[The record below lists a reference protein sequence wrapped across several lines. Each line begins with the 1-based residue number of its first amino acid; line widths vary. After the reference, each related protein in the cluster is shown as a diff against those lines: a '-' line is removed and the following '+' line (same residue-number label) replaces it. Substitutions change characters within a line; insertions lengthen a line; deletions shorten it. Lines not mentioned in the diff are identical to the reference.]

1 MEENVLSQ
9 GVDEV
14 HVIKEMLVSLN
25 ECKERWDFLEVEE
38 KRSEKNIAGKIKL
51 IQEETIST
59 IKKRKDEIEAAY
71 NDQLD
76 KTKIKIKKTRSKKE
90 KSKSVKVNERIQIET
105 KDLNEEYHVL
115 RQNWL
120 GTVKENK
127 IPSICKFNLFYS
139 LYMPKYFSD
148 FLSIFIVLLFLL
160 YLIPCGIYFL
170 LLTDQRII
178 YLVGIYSGV
187 VMIPGSI
194 YMLIENTVKDKYISY
209 LKEIQILRGKMKAN
223 QKEKKKII
231 RKIGKDKDESVY
243 DLNNFDE
250 MIDSLNK
257 ELNSIDIEKGESLKV
272 FEEQTKLVIGNE
284 IKGRH
289 EEELNQLES
298 ALKSAQKEK
307 KEIEERIKTI
317 SLHIANTY
325 EVYLGKEMMNLEKLD
340 KLSDL
345 MKEKQLSTISE
356 GLTAMEEEG
365 KQ

>member
-25 ECKERWDFLEVEE
+25 ECKERWDLLEAEE
-38 KRSEKNIAGKIKL
+38 KRSEKNIAGKNKL
-51 IQEETIST
+51 IQEETINT
-59 IKKRKDEIEAAY
+59 IKKRRDEIEAAY
-71 NDQLD
+71 NDQLE

-105 KDLNEEYHVL
+105 KELNEEYHVL

-120 GTVKENK
+120 GIVKENK

-148 FLSIFIVLLFLL
+148 FFSIFIVLLFLL

-187 VMIPGSI
+187 VIIPGGI
-194 YMLIENTVKDKYISY
+194 YMLIENTVKDKHISY

-231 RKIGKDKDESVY
+231 KKIGKDKDESVY

-250 MIDSLNK
+250 MIDSFNE

-272 FEEQTKLVIGNE
+272 FEEQTKLIIGNE

-289 EEELNQLES
+289 EEELNQLEL
-298 ALKSAQKEK
+298 ALKSVQEEK
-307 KEIEERIKTI
+307 RKIEERIKTT

-325 EVYLGKEMMNLEKLD
+325 EVYMGREMMNLEKLD

-356 GLTAMEEEG
+356 GLAAMEEEG
-365 KQ
+365 K